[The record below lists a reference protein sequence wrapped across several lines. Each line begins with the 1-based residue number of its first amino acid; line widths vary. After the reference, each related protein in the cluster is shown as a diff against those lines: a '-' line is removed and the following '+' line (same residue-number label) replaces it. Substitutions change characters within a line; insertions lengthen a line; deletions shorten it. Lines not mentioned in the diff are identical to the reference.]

1 MVQNGPKWSWPTEFK
16 RKRVGSL
23 SPEPSQS
30 MRRKP
35 LPVNALCRRVS
46 GGFLGDNPVVGW
58 VRYGLDSVREADA
71 NADCGVMGGGR
82 QRLPKVNAIRRFGA
96 GQVG

>member
-1 MVQNGPKWSWPTEFK
+1 
-16 RKRVGSL
+16 
-23 SPEPSQS
+23 

-58 VRYGLDSVREADA
+58 VRYGLDSVRGRDA
-71 NADCGVMGGGR
+71 NADCGVMGSDRERRIAACLNLSELPGERERLVRRVDDRTTRRGVRGALDGR
-82 QRLPKVNAIRRFGA
+82 IGC
-96 GQVG
+96 